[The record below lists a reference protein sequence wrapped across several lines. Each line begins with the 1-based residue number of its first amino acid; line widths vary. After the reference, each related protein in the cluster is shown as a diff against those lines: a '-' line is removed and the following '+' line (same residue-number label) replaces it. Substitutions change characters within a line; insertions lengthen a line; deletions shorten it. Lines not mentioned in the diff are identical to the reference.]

1 MNVVSRLRRLVL
13 SVLVSLVLLC
23 GSSCMSTKVIA
34 SQHSDDLDHEEC
46 QTISHWKYWW
56 GIGGSDEILVEPGSD
71 DTKCN
76 CENSA
81 LASVEV
87 KSSFGDFLLTLLTAG
102 IVNHRKITFECAETD
117 EGEQ

>member
-1 MNVVSRLRRLVL
+1 
-13 SVLVSLVLLC
+13 
-23 GSSCMSTKVIA
+23 MSTKVIA
-34 SQHSDDLDHEEC
+34 SQHSDNLDNEEC

-71 DTKCN
+71 DTQCN

-102 IVNHRKITFECAETD
+102 SVNHRKITFECTEID